1 MYNILLKQAD
11 YGGKKMS
18 HKEQKPFIPEQ
29 HTFPSKEELREGK
42 ILNAAIN
49 QNWRVLEKYM
59 HYGLSPSAHKDG
71 FSLLHFAVVGNHP
84 DKAVML
90 LNQGALINMQDKENG
105 CTPLLLAV
113 KKAHAKVIDVL
124 LERGADV
131 NKPTKFG
138 YTPLMIAAELG
149 LMKITQKLLK
159 QGAKVNVSTNDGVKT
174 PLLSA
179 LMKKHISVAKL
190 LLDAGADVF
199 AKNEFGVSAVD
210 YVQKEGFDKTVLGT
224 RLKAFVLKAAKEQE
238 QQKDTQNQAILL
250 AKMAQNGG
258 RSE

>member
-1 MYNILLKQAD
+1 MSE
-11 YGGKKMS
+11 KK
-18 HKEQKPFIPEQ
+18 PLIPETQ
-29 HTFPSKEELREGK
+29 TFPTKEELREGK

-49 QNWRVLEKYM
+49 QNWRVIEKYM

-90 LNQGALINMQDKENG
+90 LNQGAIINMQDKENG

-124 LERGADV
+124 LEKGADV
-131 NKPTKFG
+131 NKPSKFG

-159 QGAKVNVSTNDGVKT
+159 RGAKVNVSTIDGVKT

-179 LMKKHISVAKL
+179 LMKRHISVAKL

-210 YVQKEGFDKTVLGT
+210 YVQKEGFDKSKIGAH
-224 RLKAFVLKAAKEQE
+224 LKAFVMKKAQE
-238 QQKDTQNQAILL
+238 QTCTNTHQNNMIATKL
-250 AKMAQNGG
+250 AQRGG
-258 RSE
+258 RAD

>member
-1 MYNILLKQAD
+1 
-11 YGGKKMS
+11 MS

-124 LERGADV
+124 LEKGADV
-131 NKPTKFG
+131 NKPNNFG

-149 LMKITQKLLK
+149 LMSITQKLLK
-159 QGAKVNVSTNDGVKT
+159 KGAKVNVSTNDNTKT

-179 LMKKHISVAKL
+179 LMKRNISVSKV

-199 AKNEFGVSAVD
+199 AKNEFGISAVD
-210 YVQKEGFDKTVLGT
+210 YVQKDGFDNNPIGK
-224 RLKAFVLKAAKEQE
+224 RLKSFVLKRAQE
-238 QQKDTQNQAILL
+238 QAEKHSSVLF
-250 AKMAQNGG
+250 AKMAQRGG
-258 RSE
+258 RDS

>member
-1 MYNILLKQAD
+1 
-11 YGGKKMS
+11 MS
-18 HKEQKPFIPEQ
+18 HKEQKPLIPEQ
-29 HTFPSKEELREGK
+29 HTFPTKEELREGK

-71 FSLLHFAVVGNHP
+71 FSLLHFAVIGNHP
-84 DKAVML
+84 DKVVML

-113 KKAHAKVIDVL
+113 KKAHPKVIDAL

-131 NKPTKFG
+131 NKSTKFG
-138 YTPLMIAAELG
+138 YTPLIVSAELG
-149 LMKITQKLLK
+149 LMKVTQKLLK
-159 QGAKVNVSTNDGVKT
+159 HGANVNAITGDGVKT

-179 LMKKHISVAKL
+179 LMKRHISVAKL
-190 LLDAGADVF
+190 LLDAGADVY

-210 YVQKEGFDKTVLGT
+210 YVQKEGFDKTLIGSK
-224 RLKAFVLKAAKEQE
+224 LKAFVLKAAQE
-238 QQKDTQNQAILL
+238 QKEAQYNAVLQKKL
-250 AKMAQNGG
+250 AYG